1 MSSPAPQLPRRRPI
15 PQFSSLAEFK
25 RVAVVPHATRYV
37 IGVLATI
44 AVLGLALG
52 VSAYINREHPNMAIT
67 IVLGGATL
75 VLALGFLKVGI
86 PLLWRRLYDRVMQG
100 GGVMCD
106 VYPSGFPDGKTAILI
121 DARMSDA
128 HAAHVLHSMARWCSW
143 KASSPPADAHAD
155 DVFAESSIRSA
166 EELVG
171 PDGRGGFLAAG
182 ESDMSAGWRLV
193 LPEVAPRD
201 PRRPYANGIVVRIKA
216 PNAD

>member
-1 MSSPAPQLPRRRPI
+1 M
-15 PQFSSLAEFK
+15 
-25 RVAVVPHATRYV
+25 AVVPNATRYV
-37 IGVLATI
+37 IGLMAAI

-67 IVLGGATL
+67 VALGGATL
-75 VLALGFLKVGI
+75 VLALGFLKIGI
-86 PLLWRRLYDRVMQG
+86 PMLWRRLYDRVLQG

-106 VYPSGFPDGKTAILI
+106 VFPTGFPDAKTAILI

-128 HAAHVLHSMARWCSW
+128 QAVHVLHSIARWCSW
-143 KASSPPADAHAD
+143 MASNPGAHTGG
-155 DVFAESSIRSA
+155 VFTDGPIRSA
-166 EELVG
+166 EELIG

-201 PRRPYANGIVVRIKA
+201 ARRPYANGVVVRIKA
-216 PNAD
+216 PTTA